1 MGRCRGRSDRAVGV
15 PDIFNT
21 DQGSQFTSEAFT
33 GLLKEQEIQISRDG
47 KGYWR
52 DNVFVERLWRS
63 VQYEEVYLAYET
75 VSLARESLAK
85 YFRF

>member
-1 MGRCRGRSDRAVGV
+1 
-15 PDIFNT
+15 
-21 DQGSQFTSEAFT
+21 
-33 GLLKEQEIQISRDG
+33 
-47 KGYWR
+47 
-52 DNVFVERLWRS
+52 VFVERLWRS